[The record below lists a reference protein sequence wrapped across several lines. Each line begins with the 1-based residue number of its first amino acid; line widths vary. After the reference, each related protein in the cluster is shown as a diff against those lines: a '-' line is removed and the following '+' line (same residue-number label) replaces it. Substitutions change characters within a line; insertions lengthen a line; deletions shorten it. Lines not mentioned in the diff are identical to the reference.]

1 MTAISAA
8 QRLLVRVETYLA
20 GVFHPSPEERV
31 IAGTIQS
38 FYGWFFALLR
48 NAFICGALQYFAE
61 KSGSMT
67 LKTLVIIGYV
77 VLAAYCLSY
86 INLWVLTPFHFVK
99 HKRLGTWLD
108 GLLTLAVLLSLGYAI
123 WKGTGF
129 AIDEIAKGHAAS
141 RGNASLNSPGPA
153 SSPLRSDKVKIAD
166 DLGAATSIRAI
177 EPSTVEPRR
186 VA

>member
-1 MTAISAA
+1 MTSIGAA

-67 LKTLVIIGYV
+67 LQILVIIGYV

-99 HKRLGTWLD
+99 HKRTRI
-108 GLLTLAVLLSLGYAI
+108 LAR
-123 WKGTGF
+123 WT
-129 AIDEIAKGHAAS
+129 GHA
-141 RGNASLNSPGPA
+141 G
-153 SSPLRSDKVKIAD
+153 RSAVVGVR
-166 DLGAATSIRAI
+166 DLERNGVCHR
-177 EPSTVEPRR
+177 
-186 VA
+186 